1 MTKKKSS
8 NHPRNAPR
16 SSREHSR
23 PEWMRTPGIVTAVLF
38 SLLVLLLVVMSV
50 YRYYHLISHH

>member
-8 NHPRNAPR
+8 NHQLHAARR
-16 SSREHSR
+16 SKEHSR
-23 PEWMRTPGIVTAVLF
+23 PKWIRTLGIVTAVLF

-50 YRYYHLISHH
+50 YRYYHIISHH